1 LLDALAAEFAM
12 GRVMMKSLRIW
23 ALSVLLGLVVTA
35 AQAAQPARTP
45 LSAQDKVDI
54 ARAEDYLNGVTTLK
68 ARFLQ
73 VAPNGSSV
81 EGDAYLS
88 RPGKM
93 RLQYDPPSPLL
104 VVADGSFLIVYD
116 RQLGEPSYIPLGST
130 PAGILV
136 RPGVKLEG
144 GDVTVTRVVRLPGV
158 VRISMVEAED
168 PASGEITLVFS
179 DKPFALRQWQVKD
192 AQHQVTTVSLY
203 QTQSGLTLDSKLFE
217 FKNPK
222 FVSPTLNSGN

>member
-1 LLDALAAEFAM
+1 MRRFLLLALTALFVSAAH
-12 GRVMMKSLRIW
+12 
-23 ALSVLLGLVVTA
+23 A
-35 AQAAQPARTP
+35 APPARTP
-45 LSAQDKVDI
+45 LSAQDKADI
-54 ARAEDYLNGVTTLK
+54 ARAEEYLNGVTTLK

-73 VAPNGSSV
+73 VSPNGTSV

-88 RPGKM
+88 RPGRL

-104 VVADGSFLIVYD
+104 VVADGSFLIVHD
-116 RQLGEPSYIPLGST
+116 SQLGEPSYIPLGST

-136 RPGVKLEG
+136 RQGVKLDG
-144 GDVTVTRVVRLPGV
+144 GDVAVTRVVRQPGV
-158 VRISMVEAED
+158 VRISMVEAD
-168 PASGEITLVFS
+168 DAAAGEITLVFS

-203 QTQSGLTLDSKLFE
+203 QAQSGLSLDSRLFE

-222 FVSPTLNSGN
+222 FTAPALNTGN

>member
-1 LLDALAAEFAM
+1 MAAVLCSLLL
-12 GRVMMKSLRIW
+12 
-23 ALSVLLGLVVTA
+23 TT
-35 AQAAQPARTP
+35 AQAAQPARLP
-45 LSAQDKVDI
+45 LSAQDKADI
-54 ARAEDYLNGVTTLK
+54 ERAEDYLNGVTTLK

-73 VAPNGSSV
+73 VSPNGASV

-88 RPGKM
+88 RPGKL

-104 VVADGSFLIVYD
+104 VVADGSFLIVHD
-116 RQLGEPSYIPLGST
+116 QQLGEPSYIPLGST

-136 RPGVKLEG
+136 RPNVRLNG
-144 GDVTVTRVVRLPGV
+144 GDVAVTRVVRLPGV
-158 VRISMVEAED
+158 VRISVVEAED

-203 QTQSGLTLDSKLFE
+203 QAQSGLTLDAKLFE

-222 FVSPTLNSGN
+222 FTAPTLNTGN